1 MLRFFLV
8 GLVSLSL
15 LCACGVEN
23 DTRLT
28 VSHPLTPEQVAALPG
43 GSGELRFHMVFDNHD
58 AVDLDLHVL
67 EPSGEHI
74 YYSDP
79 RAISGGE
86 LDVDCMCGYCPNGPS
101 ENIYWNHAEAKGGVY
116 QVWVEYFTACEVAH
130 SASSYTLWVLLGDD
144 VVGSLEGTL
153 SRGQSEVLHFQYGGS

>member
-28 VSHPLTPEQVAALPG
+28 VSHPLTPEEVAALPG
-43 GSGELRFHMVFDNHD
+43 GSGELRFHMVFDNHA
-58 AVDLDLHVL
+58 AVDLDLHVQ
-67 EPSGEHI
+67 EPGGEHI

-116 QVWVEYFTACEVAH
+116 QVLPGFQLFGGEGGNHEDRRDRFGYFRIRRRPARSEP
-130 SASSYTLWVLLGDD
+130 LGDCHW
-144 VVGSLEGTL
+144 G
-153 SRGQSEVLHFQYGGS
+153 